1 MPGEGTSIAMMP
13 QQHPRQIRW
22 RPVQAIKSEPTPVVA
37 KEAKV
42 AEEVLASARLQT
54 QRLSELRDNE
64 LLWFR
69 LVLFLQPPPAPRH
82 KIQAAAV
89 RTQQEDNLRDG

>member
-1 MPGEGTSIAMMP
+1 MA
-13 QQHPRQIRW
+13 
-22 RPVQAIKSEPTPVVA
+22 A

-54 QRLSELRDNE
+54 QRLSEPMDKE
-64 LLWFR
+64 LLWFP

-82 KIQAAAV
+82 KVQAAAV
-89 RTQQEDNLRDG
+89 RTEQDNLRDG